1 MDNTQIVEAAES
13 VTSGIEN
20 LDINLVEVSAV
31 AFILFAIGI
40 LIGLIVFHILSRRWY
55 A

>member
-1 MDNTQIVEAAES
+1 MDNTQIVEVAES

-40 LIGLIVFHILSRRWY
+40 LIGLIVFHIISRRWY